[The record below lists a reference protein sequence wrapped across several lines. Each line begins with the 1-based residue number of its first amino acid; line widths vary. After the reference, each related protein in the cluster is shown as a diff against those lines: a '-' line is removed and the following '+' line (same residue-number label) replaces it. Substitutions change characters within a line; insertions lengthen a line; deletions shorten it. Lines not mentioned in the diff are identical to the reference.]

1 VHRLHPVVPVVDK
14 SVDKVVYSRAG
25 GGGCRTRAGGEREVP
40 AVGSA
45 VGPFDVGGDD
55 VRVGR
60 GDEPEFLQRVQ
71 GVADGAF
78 GQPCVPDE
86 GGDGGEGIASVGVGV
101 VGQTDQDDGE
111 AGGVASVGRDG
122 GGVQGPV
129 NGFDAHW

>member
-1 VHRLHPVVPVVDK
+1 VHRLHPDVPVVDNP
-14 SVDKVVYSRAG
+14 VDKVVGNGAA
-25 GGGCRTRAGGEREVP
+25 GGGCRGVSGGEGEVP

-55 VRVGR
+55 VRVGL
-60 GDEPEFLQRVQ
+60 GDEPVFFQRVE

-86 GGDGGEGIASVGVGV
+86 GGYGGEGVAAVGVGV
-101 VGQTDQDDGE
+101 VGQTDQDAGE